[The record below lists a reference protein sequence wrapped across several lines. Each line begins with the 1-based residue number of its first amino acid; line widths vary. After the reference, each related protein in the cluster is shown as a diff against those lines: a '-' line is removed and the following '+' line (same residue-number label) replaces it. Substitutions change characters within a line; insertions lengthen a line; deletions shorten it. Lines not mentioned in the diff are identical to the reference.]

1 MTCRQPGFTE
11 NLPSSQPPYPDPALS
26 SITAGGT
33 TTNIQ
38 IIQWGVNVA
47 MGIMFAIC
55 FITGLLKL
63 TLLLRLTGLNMVVLP
78 SALISDLHDW
88 SGIALG
94 VLICLHLFL
103 NRHWII
109 SMTSDILHGTLRKI

>member
-1 MTCRQPGFTE
+1 
-11 NLPSSQPPYPDPALS
+11 
-26 SITAGGT
+26 
-33 TTNIQ
+33 
-38 IIQWGVNVA
+38 

-63 TLLLRLTGLNMVVLP
+63 TLLLRLTGLNMIVLP

-94 VLICLHLFL
+94 AFVCLHLFL

-109 SMTSDILHGTLRKI
+109 SMTNEILHDTSRKI